1 MFLLFTEAILS
12 RPDRITL
19 KGMQFYSKSGLYPF
33 ERETGQ
39 PLEVDVTCSLDL
51 RPAGRD
57 DRYAETID
65 YVTIYE
71 KIKTVVL
78 ERRYNL
84 LEAICERIAGSLL
97 EDERIRTVFVC
108 CRKPK
113 VRLPGI
119 LDYAEVAIERERE

>member
-1 MFLLFTEAILS
+1 MFLLFTGVPLS
-12 RPDRITL
+12 RLDTITL
-19 KGMQFYSKSGLYPF
+19 KNMQFYSKSGLYPF

-51 RPAGRD
+51 RAAGRD
-57 DRYAETID
+57 DRYSETID
-65 YVTIYE
+65 YVMIYE
-71 KIKTVVL
+71 KIKAVVL

-97 EDERIRTVFVC
+97 EDERIRRVFVR

-119 LDYAEVAIERERE
+119 LEYAEVAIEREQQ